1 MKMTTV
7 SKKFGAM
14 ALGAVLAVTA
24 MVGGVVTP
32 ANAAKTAKA
41 NKVYKVEVSADKEI
55 SLNCGMMESHTGNL
69 NNLAS
74 HADIYI
80 KKSVV
85 NKNKTE
91 IRTVAEIKD
100 SDYKYIGSTEWAVIT
115 VKKSGKKYVA
125 KVDGKKSSDVKV
137 STTGK
142 YVKISVKNIK
152 FTPEGGNT
160 DLFSKATYAKLYY
173 VVKTGVKTT
182 VYIDNSGVAF
192 DGDYYNYDGND
203 KNLSIINIT
212 DDDNCPELKIVTFN
226 KNK

>member
-24 MVGGVVTP
+24 MVGGTVTP

-41 NKVYKVEVSADKEI
+41 NKVYKVTVDAKKGA
-55 SLNCGMMESHTGNL
+55 SLNCGSMESHTGNL
-69 NNLAS
+69 NDLTS

-85 NKNKTE
+85 DKNKTN
-91 IRTVAEIKD
+91 IMTKAEIKD
-100 SDYKYIGSTEWAVIT
+100 SDENFIGSTKNVNIT
-115 VKKSGKKYVA
+115 VKKSGKQYVA
-125 KVDGKKSSDVKV
+125 KVNGKKSSAVKV

-142 YVKISVKNIK
+142 YVKLSINDVK
-152 FTPEGGNT
+152 FTPEE
-160 DLFSKATYAKLYY
+160 DKPKLFSEASFARLFYIIE
-173 VVKTGVKTT
+173 TGAKTT
-182 VYIDNSGVAF
+182 AYVDNIGVAF
-192 DGDYYNYDGND
+192 TGDRYIYDGND
-203 KNLSIINIT
+203 KKLSIINFAI
-212 DDDNCPELKIVTFN
+212 DSCPELKIVKFD

>member
-14 ALGAVLAVTA
+14 ALGAVLTVTA
-24 MVGGVVTP
+24 MIGGTVTP
-32 ANAAKTAKA
+32 ANAAKT
-41 NKVYKVEVSADKEI
+41 NKVYKVVVDANKEI
-55 SLNCGMMESHTGNL
+55 VLNCGDMESHTGNM
-69 NNLAS
+69 NNLSS

-85 NKNKTE
+85 DKNKTR
-91 IRTVAEIKD
+91 ITAKAEIND
-100 SDYKYIGSTEWAVIT
+100 SDDECIGQTKFNDIT

-125 KVDGKKSSDVKV
+125 KVNGKKSSAVKV

-142 YVKISVKNIK
+142 YVKISIK
-152 FTPEGGNT
+152 DVEFTPEE
-160 DLFSKATYAKLYY
+160 DHPELFNNARYANLFYFIA
-173 VVKTGVKTT
+173 TGVKTT

-192 DGDYYNYDGND
+192 DGDYYNYDGNN
-203 KNLSIINIT
+203 KNLSIVNIT
-212 DDDNCPELKIVTFN
+212 DDNYPELKIVTFN

>member
-24 MVGGVVTP
+24 MVGGTVTP

-41 NKVYKVEVSADKEI
+41 NKVYKVTVGAKTDTV
-55 SLNCGMMESHTGNL
+55 LNCGKMESHTGNM
-69 NNLAS
+69 NSLAS

-91 IRTVAEIKD
+91 IVTRAEIKD
-100 SDYKYIGSTEWAVIT
+100 SDDRYIGSTEDVNIT
-115 VKKSGKKYVA
+115 VNKSGKKYVA
-125 KVDGKKSSDVKV
+125 KVNGKKSSAVKV

-142 YVKISVKNIK
+142 YVKISIKKGK
-152 FTPEGGNT
+152 FTPAEANT
-160 DLFSKATYAKLYY
+160 ELFGKARYAKLFYFIN
-173 VVKTGVKTT
+173 TGVKTT
-182 VYIDNSGVAF
+182 VYIDNSGVEF

-203 KNLSIINIT
+203 KDLSILDIT
-212 DDDNCPELKIVTFN
+212 TDKCAMLKIVKFD

>member
-24 MVGGVVTP
+24 MVGGTVTP

-41 NKVYKVEVSADKEI
+41 NKVYKVAVDAKKGA
-55 SLNCGMMESHTGNL
+55 SLNCGEMESHTGNMNGL
-69 NNLAS
+69 TS

-85 NKNKTE
+85 DKNKTN
-91 IRTVAEIKD
+91 IMTKAEIAD
-100 SDYKYIGSTEWAVIT
+100 SNYNYIGSTNNVNIT
-115 VKKSGKKYVA
+115 VKKSGKQYVA
-125 KVDGKKSSDVKV
+125 KVDDKKSSAVKV

-142 YVKISVKNIK
+142 YVKISVNDVKL
-152 FTPEGGNT
+152 TPEADNT
-160 DLFSKATYAKLYY
+160 KLFSKAGIANLFY
-173 VVKTGVKTT
+173 VITTGAKTT
-182 VYIDNSGVAF
+182 AYIDNVGVAF
-192 DGDYYNYDGND
+192 TGDRYIYDGNN
-203 KNLSIINIT
+203 KKLSIINFAI
-212 DDDNCPELKIVTFN
+212 DGNPELKIVKFN

>member
-24 MVGGVVTP
+24 MVGGTVTP

-41 NKVYKVEVSADKEI
+41 NNVYKVAISADEEI
-55 SLNCGMMESHTGNL
+55 SLNCGTMESHTGNL
-69 NNLAS
+69 DNLTS

-85 NKNKTE
+85 DKNKTE

-100 SDYKYIGSTEWAVIT
+100 SDYEYIGSTEWAVIT

-125 KVDGKKSSDVKV
+125 KVDGKKSSAVKV

-142 YVKISVKNIK
+142 YVKLSVKGIK
-152 FTPEGGNT
+152 FTPEEGHS
-160 DLFSKATYAKLYY
+160 DLFNNASYAKLYY
-173 VVKTGVKTT
+173 VIKTGVKTT
-182 VYIDNSGVAF
+182 AYIDNTGVAF
-192 DGDYYNYDGND
+192 DGDYYEYTGDD
-203 KNLSIINIT
+203 KKLSIINIT
-212 DDDNCPELKIVTFN
+212 DDNCPELKIVKFN

>member
-14 ALGAVLAVTA
+14 ALCAVLTVTA
-24 MVGGVVTP
+24 MVGGTVTP

-41 NKVYKVEVSADKEI
+41 NKVYKVTVDAKKGA
-55 SLNCGMMESHTGNL
+55 SLNCGSMESHTGNL
-69 NNLAS
+69 NNLTS

-85 NKNKTE
+85 DKNKTN
-91 IRTVAEIKD
+91 IMTKAEIDD
-100 SDYKYIGSTEWAVIT
+100 SNEKTIGQTDNVNIT

-125 KVDGKKSSDVKV
+125 KVDGKKSSAVEV

-142 YVKISVKNIK
+142 YVKISVKDIK
-152 FTPEGGNT
+152 LTPEEGSPKK
-160 DLFSKATYAKLYY
+160 LFSKARYANLFY
-173 VVKTGVKTT
+173 VIKTGAKTT
-182 VYIDNSGVAF
+182 AYIDNVGVAF
-192 DGDYYNYDGND
+192 TGDYYNYDGNN
-203 KNLSIINIT
+203 KKLYIINFAI
-212 DDDNCPELKIVTFN
+212 DSNPELKIVKFN